1 MSKYMQDAQ
10 HNAWYMLRSGISI
23 ILAAWFSGP
32 SDLTHLWLKLLIPLG
47 VMMLSVVVSIW

>member
-1 MSKYMQDAQ
+1 MSKCMQDAQ